1 MMQVRAVMSRRT
13 CQTAADMPTP
23 PAPPSKATRQTLM
36 QLFQRSKQRSPRRW
50 LVNFK
55 RIPAEIRGM
64 IKGKVAMVTG
74 AGGGVGKAISK
85 RLASEGC
92 KVIMLGRDRTKLQ
105 KATSEAGNKR
115 NTMTVIAD
123 ITKEAEVLS
132 AIDQTINSFDKIDIL
147 VNNAGTINDPVP
159 FHEMTEDQWDDLVK
173 TNLIGTFKMT
183 KAVIPIMMEN
193 GSGSIVNISSVL
205 GIRSIPKVP
214 LSVYGATKAG
224 VIMFT
229 RSIAVEYGQY
239 NIRCNCIAPS
249 TIKSSIID
257 PYLQDE
263 QAKKVLE
270 STFPLRVIGEPE
282 DISRAVA
289 YLCSAEDKWVIV

>member
-1 MMQVRAVMSRRT
+1 
-13 CQTAADMPTP
+13 
-23 PAPPSKATRQTLM
+23 
-36 QLFQRSKQRSPRRW
+36 
-50 LVNFK
+50 
-55 RIPAEIRGM
+55 M
-64 IKGKVAMVTG
+64 IKGKVAIVTG

-85 RLASEGC
+85 RLSSEGC

-105 KATSEAGNKR
+105 KAASEIGNKK

-147 VNNAGTINDPVP
+147 VNNAGIINDPMP
-159 FHEMTEDQWDDLVK
+159 FHEMSEDQWDDLVK
-173 TNLIGTFKMT
+173 TNLFGMFRMT
-183 KAVIPIMMEN
+183 KVVIPVMMKN
-193 GSGSIVNISSVL
+193 GGGSIVNISSVL
-205 GIRSIPKVP
+205 GIRSIPRVP
-214 LSVYGATKAG
+214 LSVYAVTKAG

-239 NIRCNCIAPS
+239 KIRCNCVAPS
-249 TIKSSIID
+249 TIRSSIIE

-263 QAKKVLE
+263 GAKKLLE

-282 DISRAVA
+282 DISGAVA
-289 YLCSAEDKWVIV
+289 YLCSDDSKWVTGTIMMVDGGLSAKQ